1 MKMTQ
6 DINGISL
13 HFLSDFI
20 LTLSK
25 PLVHIFNL
33 SFQNSVFPSPLKLAK
48 VTPIY
53 KSGDR
58 LLTTNYR
65 PISILN
71 TFSKLLEK
79 IVHNRLTVFLN
90 NNNIINPLQF
100 GFRAEHSTIHPLIL
114 LVDKITKSFEEK
126 KHSIA
131 IFCDLSK
138 AFDCVNHSLLL
149 NKLRQAGVGG
159 VAIDWF
165 SSYLTDREQLVSI
178 GGILSSTSAIKL
190 GVPQG
195 SILGPLLFLIYINDL
210 PNISSLYTLLFADDT
225 TLFASHDNFE
235 FLVNYVQSE
244 FRSVCK
250 YFRQHG
256 LALNSIKS
264 YFMIF
269 SNNQTVKKSRIDLFI
284 DNNNYPSNDPLNL
297 LPIQQIHVDSDKPYV
312 KFLGVLID
320 HDLTFK
326 YQIDHISS
334 QMSTG
339 LYFLRTSKNLFSQ
352 FCLTCLYYTLIHSN
366 LTYAIQIWSCVPDSS
381 LKPLV
386 TKQKMAVRLVAG
398 AKFNAH
404 SEPIFKILG
413 VLPLPK
419 LIYYFNIKFMQEY
432 KNKFLPTSF

>member
-1 MKMTQ
+1 M
-6 DINGISL
+6 
-13 HFLSDFI
+13 
-20 LTLSK
+20 
-25 PLVHIFNL
+25 
-33 SFQNSVFPSPLKLAK
+33 
-48 VTPIY
+48 
-53 KSGDR
+53 
-58 LLTTNYR
+58 
-65 PISILN
+65 
-71 TFSKLLEK
+71 
-79 IVHNRLTVFLN
+79 
-90 NNNIINPLQF
+90 
-100 GFRAEHSTIHPLIL
+100 
-114 LVDKITKSFEEK
+114 
-126 KHSIA
+126 
-131 IFCDLSK
+131 
-138 AFDCVNHSLLL
+138 
-149 NKLRQAGVGG
+149 
-159 VAIDWF
+159 AIDWF

-432 KNKFLPTSF
+432 KNKFLPTSFNNYWPTNRDLRAANNDRELRGDYDLNLPFCRLKSSQKKPFFNLPRLWNDFNFNPISILRDKSKFKVALKKYLLSELNENTNCGRLFCHSCSNIPQ